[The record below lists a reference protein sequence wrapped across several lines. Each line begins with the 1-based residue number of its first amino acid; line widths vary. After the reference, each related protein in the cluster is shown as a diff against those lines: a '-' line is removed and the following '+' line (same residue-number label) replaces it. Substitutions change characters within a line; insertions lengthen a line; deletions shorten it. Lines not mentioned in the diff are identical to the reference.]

1 MANIA
6 KKNLKTPETMEYTV
20 LFNTDKDKEKYIK
33 RLEKMIRSSLEYRDY
48 INFLK
53 EYVDMN
59 KCAFFNNVQN
69 DESTKVRIEI
79 HHDPLTLFDI
89 VKIVVN
95 KFIDDGIPLNDFYIS
110 DEVMRLHYEN
120 QVGLIPLSK
129 TIHQLVHN
137 SNDIFIPLNLI
148 YGDYSKFIEDYYDY
162 LEPEM
167 LFKIETKV
175 SQSKNVQ
182 KEQFEKILNPEFT
195 YVNVE
200 GFELPRKMQY
210 SETKDIAQ

>member
-175 SQSKNVQ
+175 AQSKNVQ

-200 GFELPRKMQY
+200 GFELPRKMEY
-210 SETKDIAQ
+210 SESKDIAL